1 MGTLR
6 NGWTKRE
13 RCILS
18 VDVGTTSVR
27 CHVYD
32 KHANIRGSCSRKVS
46 LQYPER
52 GWVEMDPEDLWQSF
66 VSVVKGAVQDSGLQ
80 MSQMEALGI
89 STQRATFTT
98 WHRKTGKPFH
108 NFIGWQDLRA
118 AEMVKSWNNSC
129 TMKAVHGVMKMLHFL
144 SRQKRFLAASLVV
157 FTSQH
162 VSMRLAWALQHIP
175 QLKQAVDEGTCC
187 FGTIDTWLLYKLTKG
202 LVHATDY
209 SNASS
214 TAIFDSYQMCWS
226 RFLCSLLSLPLSIL
240 PTVHNTSHQFGS
252 SDPDIFGV
260 SIPIMSVQCV
270 SAWEWFASYLDG
282 RSYQVTWKGL
292 TSAPRRLSTGVPQG
306 SVLGPLLFSL
316 YTHSLGKVISSH
328 GFSYH
333 CYADDT
339 QLIFSFP
346 PSDTTASARISACLV
361 DISSWMTAH
370 QLKLNPSKTEL
381 LIIPGDTSPVQDLA
395 LSLNNSMIS
404 PSATARNLGVTMDNQ
419 LSFSSH
425 VTNVTRSCRFL
436 LYNIRRIRPF
446 LSTQA
451 TQVLVQ
457 SLVILRLDYCNSLLA
472 GLPLNA
478 IRPLQMIQNA
488 AAPLVFNLPKF
499 SHTTPLLCSLHW
511 LLVAARIRFKT
522 LMLAYRAK
530 NGPAPSYLKAL
541 VTPRTAPRSLR
552 STSTARLVPPS
563 LREKM
568 ADQQAAMFGECC
580 FDTGDVKITMGTG
593 TFMDINTGNE
603 PHTSVAGL
611 YPLVGWK
618 IGSDVVYLAEG
629 NSADTGTAIRWA
641 QGIDLFTDVKETSDM
656 ARSVSNSDGVC
667 FVPSFSGLQ
676 APLNDPRAC
685 AAFMGLKPST
695 TKCHLVRA
703 ILESIAFRNKQLFD
717 VMRRE
722 TRIPITKIRA
732 DGGVCMN
739 DFVMQLSTDLLGR
752 KISRATHFD
761 MSCLGAAFMAGLGVG
776 FWKSKEELKK
786 LQMTER
792 LFLPQSVKG
801 DAGGGGGLGG
811 GVYKPVLQSWE
822 QALQRSMHWYSHTS

>member
-13 RCILS
+13 SFILS

-46 LQYPER
+46 LLYPER

-66 VSVVKGAVQDSGLQ
+66 INVVKGAVHDSGLQ

-108 NFIGWQDLRA
+108 NLIGWQDLRT
-118 AEMVKSWNNSC
+118 AEMTKSWNNSY

-144 SRQKRFLAASLVV
+144 SRRKRFLAASLVV
-157 FTSQH
+157 FTPQH

-175 QLKQAVDEGTCC
+175 QLKHAVDEGTCC

-226 RFLCSLLSLPLSIL
+226 GFLCSLLSIPLSIL
-240 PTVHNTSHQFGS
+240 PTVHNTSHHFGS

-260 SIPIMSVQCV
+260 SIPIMSV
-270 SAWEWFASYLDG
+270 
-282 RSYQVTWKGL
+282 
-292 TSAPRRLSTGVPQG
+292 
-306 SVLGPLLFSL
+306 
-316 YTHSLGKVISSH
+316 
-328 GFSYH
+328 
-333 CYADDT
+333 
-339 QLIFSFP
+339 
-346 PSDTTASARISACLV
+346 
-361 DISSWMTAH
+361 
-370 QLKLNPSKTEL
+370 
-381 LIIPGDTSPVQDLA
+381 
-395 LSLNNSMIS
+395 
-404 PSATARNLGVTMDNQ
+404 
-419 LSFSSH
+419 
-425 VTNVTRSCRFL
+425 
-436 LYNIRRIRPF
+436 
-446 LSTQA
+446 
-451 TQVLVQ
+451 
-457 SLVILRLDYCNSLLA
+457 
-472 GLPLNA
+472 
-478 IRPLQMIQNA
+478 
-488 AAPLVFNLPKF
+488 
-499 SHTTPLLCSLHW
+499 
-511 LLVAARIRFKT
+511 
-522 LMLAYRAK
+522 
-530 NGPAPSYLKAL
+530 
-541 VTPRTAPRSLR
+541 
-552 STSTARLVPPS
+552 
-563 LREKM
+563 M

-593 TFMDINTGNE
+593 TFMDINTGNK
-603 PHTSVAGL
+603 PHTSLAGL

-629 NSADTGTAIRWA
+629 NAADTGTAIRWA
-641 QGIDLFTDVKETSDM
+641 QEIELFTDINETSAM
-656 ARSVSNSDGVC
+656 ASSVSDSDGVC

-676 APLNDPRAC
+676 VPLNDPKAC
-685 AAFMGLKPST
+685 AAFLGLKPST
-695 TKCHLVRA
+695 TKSHLVRA

-739 DFVMQLSTDLLGR
+739 DFIMQLSADLLGR
-752 KISRATHFD
+752 KITRPTHFD
-761 MSCLGAAFMAGLGVG
+761 MSCLGAAFVAGLGVG
-776 FWKSKEELKK
+776 YWKSKEELKK
-786 LQMTER
+786 LQITER
-792 LFLPQSVKG
+792 LFIPQSVKG
-801 DAGGGGGLGG
+801 DGEGGEGGGD